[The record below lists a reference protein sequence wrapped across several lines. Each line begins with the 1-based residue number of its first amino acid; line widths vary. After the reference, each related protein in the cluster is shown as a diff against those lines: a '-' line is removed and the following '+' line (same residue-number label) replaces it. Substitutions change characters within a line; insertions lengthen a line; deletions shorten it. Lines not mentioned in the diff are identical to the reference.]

1 MQAVLK
7 QIGGGKYASKAKML
21 SWIGTNY
28 SVDTE
33 PLSDMTRDQLLNVA
47 QKLWADG
54 MGARS
59 DEDDEEDVDSDSG
72 SDSDGGSSYTSDALE
87 NQFSLISFSGSFK
100 APSKPLSK
108 AKALSRARG
117 KAEQN
122 AELKTQVK
130 ADLKATPE
138 PHAMKKPGKSKSAP
152 MRTTR
157 SRAKAQQADLGTF
170 SNSDSDPVIKT
181 HSLKRFAAV

>member
-100 APSKPLSK
+100 APSKPLRK
-108 AKALSRARG
+108 APSRARG

-130 ADLKATPE
+130 ADLKATPV

-157 SRAKAQQADLGTF
+157 SRAKAKAADLGTF